1 VTASPDP
8 ADGLAD
14 FAGLQ
19 TLLVE
24 DNARLRG
31 VMQHSLE
38 MLGCRVATAADA
50 TEALARLDATP
61 ALRLLVSDVRMP
73 GSLDGIAL
81 AQRATTRQPALRAL
95 LLTGYAA
102 QPVPGF
108 AVLYKPFTLEE
119 LSQAIAAVLRPTAGA
134 TPPGAG

>member
-1 VTASPDP
+1 MSASPDP
-8 ADGLAD
+8 AAGLAE

-31 VMQHSLE
+31 VMRHSLE
-38 MLGCRVATAADA
+38 TLGCRVTAAADA
-50 TEALARLDATP
+50 AEALARLDATP
-61 ALRLLVSDVRMP
+61 ALRLMVSDVRMP

-81 AQRATTRQPALRAL
+81 AQVATTRQPALHVL
-95 LLTGYAA
+95 LLTGHAA

-119 LSQAIAAVLRPTAGA
+119 LSQAIAGVLRPTADR
-134 TPPGAG
+134 TPPGAA